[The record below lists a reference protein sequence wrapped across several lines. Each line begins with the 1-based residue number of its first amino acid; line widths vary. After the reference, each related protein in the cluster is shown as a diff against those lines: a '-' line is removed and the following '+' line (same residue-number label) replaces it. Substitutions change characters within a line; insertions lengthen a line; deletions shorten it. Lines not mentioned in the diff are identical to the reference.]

1 MKQSF
6 LKFLISTC
14 ILLSGIYS
22 PLFANNNIGVT
33 SFHSIQQFANSIDN
47 NTKTVVVDYDAI
59 FKGTLDNSEN
69 ALEIEAVEIGE
80 EESEHAFFKKDVE
93 QHEALISYYLL
104 SVLFLFS
111 YFTNSNS
118 LQKLF
123 TFLPTADRRFVLYQ
137 VFRL

>member
-1 MKQSF
+1 MKKSF

-22 PLFANNNIGVT
+22 PLLANYNIGAT
-33 SFHSIQQFANSIDN
+33 SFQSIQQFTNSIDN
-47 NTKTVVVDYDAI
+47 NVETVVVDNDAVL
-59 FKGTLDNSEN
+59 KGTLDNSEK

-80 EESEHAFFKKDVE
+80 EESEHTFYKKDIE
-93 QHEALISYYLL
+93 QHQAAISYYLL

-123 TFLPTADRRFVLYQ
+123 NFLPTANRRFALYQ